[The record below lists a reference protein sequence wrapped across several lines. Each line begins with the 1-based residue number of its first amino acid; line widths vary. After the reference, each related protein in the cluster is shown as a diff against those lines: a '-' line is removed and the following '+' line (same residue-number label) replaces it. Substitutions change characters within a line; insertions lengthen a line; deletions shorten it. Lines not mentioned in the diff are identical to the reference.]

1 MDFPNNPTSCQ
12 LDKLAMEIWS
22 RGCWREDA
30 ESWIG
35 RYLTD
40 EEWAYILPEMVRWT
54 RKLMWDTEHKTGA
67 QEANMNSPRTLDEED
82 RKFHFS
88 LPEFQK
94 MCESGI
100 LDNIDGFG
108 SLATESTVCDAM
120 TTDVFCL
127 KQGKY
132 TTDGEK
138 FLPIPKWATHI
149 VWDNT

>member
-67 QEANMNSPRTLDEED
+67 
-82 RKFHFS
+82 
-88 LPEFQK
+88 
-94 MCESGI
+94 
-100 LDNIDGFG
+100 
-108 SLATESTVCDAM
+108 
-120 TTDVFCL
+120 
-127 KQGKY
+127 
-132 TTDGEK
+132 
-138 FLPIPKWATHI
+138 
-149 VWDNT
+149 